1 MSPEPA
7 PEDFAIRLRK
17 LAQDLPEW
25 GARALN
31 TLQRSRYRVT
41 YEGFPLLPV
50 LLTRKYIEDG
60 KIPRE

>member
-1 MSPEPA
+1 MT
-7 PEDFAIRLRK
+7 DRLRE
-17 LAQDLPEW
+17 LAQNLPEW

-31 TLQRSRYRVT
+31 SLQRSPLRVT
-41 YEGFPLLPV
+41 YEGIPLLPV